1 MEERV
6 SYNVPDGEILPN
18 GNLRFPSCGCTSSGA
33 LWDGMTEVTPDH
45 PNYTL
50 WLAEINANAP
60 RHVAALEEEE
70 KRQREHRERRNK
82 PTRHAPSTAQ
92 W

>member
-6 SYNVPDGEILPN
+6 SYAVSWGEVLPN
-18 GNLRFPSCGCTSSGA
+18 GNLQFPSCGCTSSGM
-33 LWDGMTEVTPDH
+33 LWDGMMEVTPDH

-60 RHVAALEEEE
+60 RRAAARAEEEE
-70 KRQREHRERRNK
+70 RQREHRERRNK
-82 PTRHAPSTAQ
+82 STRHAPSNTYR
-92 W
+92 